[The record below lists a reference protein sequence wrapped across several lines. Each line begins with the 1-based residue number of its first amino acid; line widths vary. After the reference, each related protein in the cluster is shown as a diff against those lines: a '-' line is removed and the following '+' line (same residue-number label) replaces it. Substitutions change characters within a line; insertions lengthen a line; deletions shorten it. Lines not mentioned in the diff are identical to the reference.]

1 MTSQNLTWAEDNILR
16 ITVDFA
22 YEKWVPL
29 DNCRDEKINEMNQKN
44 KSVNDKNN
52 RDREYNPVQDNK
64 FKKTKDNLQGELPV
78 GFDKSS

>member
-1 MTSQNLTWAEDNILR
+1 MIPRGLPQLLFQDYLIVNPLLCS
-16 ITVDFA
+16 FS

-44 KSVNDKNN
+44 KSENDKNN

-64 FKKTKDNLQGELPV
+64 FKKTKENPQGEPL
-78 GFDKSS
+78 